1 MGASEA
7 TKMTGY
13 LLELYVTGETA
24 RARVAMKNLRRVCD
38 SELGA
43 GAYEVVIVD
52 VLQDPERA
60 EAERVLATPTLIR
73 RFPPP
78 VCRVIGDLSDSATL
92 KTALELGLQS

>member
-1 MGASEA
+1 MRPNEA

-13 LLELYVTGETA
+13 LLELYVTGQTSK
-24 RARVAMKNLRRVCD
+24 ARVAMKNLRKICD
-38 SELGA
+38 SELGPE
-43 GAYEVVIVD
+43 GYEVVVVD

-60 EAERVLATPTLIR
+60 DAARVLATPTLIR

-78 VCRVIGDLSDSATL
+78 VCRVIGDLSDAATL